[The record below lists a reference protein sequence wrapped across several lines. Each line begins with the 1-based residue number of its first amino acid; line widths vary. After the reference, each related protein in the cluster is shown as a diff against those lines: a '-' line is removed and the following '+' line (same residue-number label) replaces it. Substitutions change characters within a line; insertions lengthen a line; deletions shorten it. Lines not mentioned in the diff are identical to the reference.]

1 MDTLEILTAA
11 INTRKP
17 ISFEYNLEGRAVG
30 LRFGNPHAIYLSSV
44 DKVNIH
50 IWKTGGVKTDP
61 TQIIPLWRTY
71 SIKHIENITILED
84 KESFSL
90 AADYKPNSPMYSR
103 ALAKA

>member
-1 MDTLEILTAA
+1 
-11 INTRKP
+11 
-17 ISFEYNLEGRAVG
+17 
-30 LRFGNPHAIYLSSV
+30 
-44 DKVNIH
+44 
-50 IWKTGGVKTDP
+50 VKTDP
-61 TQIIPLWRTY
+61 AQIIPLWRTY